1 MMRNLINKI
10 DHRLSLLNEDVAD
23 TSWKD
28 PSSTNYDRQVAEDAL
43 YHTLGP
49 LTETPRWAGEWTSPS
64 PPVPGFAPNGSAPRW
79 TPEEVVMAYAG
90 DPDLLDGSTSGN
102 PRSPKYGRGGS
113 PLYRQANRQ
122 TRRFGRSGDFQALMN
137 AFSNGL
143 LGLTNIMRAGYDEG
157 RTGFISFASRHIE
170 GAIVSGSGATQEGIR
185 AAGAESKSGL
195 RGLRSVLGTND
206 PSQIRE
212 IANQVKGKYQSER
225 STDKNKDNPFG
236 IYSSRFY
243 KVSNDYADAIESGDQ
258 DKIESSKSAVKDL
271 IDTINDESVAIRGIG
286 TGSEQAISTPDRATS
301 VKISS
306 INAPKETEEGM
317 QTSGLANKLEQKE
330 SAPMGGIEPEAITYI
345 LQTVLENDLGAVVGN
360 IPRYQQIAAD
370 AGAEVVNGIAK
381 IGGKMTANEYRYT
394 LRQLGTAALNNYPG
408 DGVMRSNTSKPRDAA
423 NWWKPGED
431 TEIEPIPSGGTWT
444 SIWKRSGGPE
454 MGPTEIA
461 AEMTQEVKEFNK
473 LGIATARSV
482 KAKAS
487 PTGAVKEE
495 AVSKVAVF
503 AAVKSAYVK
512 LKVAAYLYKLEEE
525 DDDLEEGV
533 KKTLRPILESID
545 PVDRRLINEAFD
557 FILVRLRDNL
567 IRQYI

>member
-1 MMRNLINKI
+1 MRNLINKI